1 MSSDLSDKTCRIRPT
16 TKPSV
21 AVIGASSDPDKPSHK
36 AVVAFRD
43 SGFEVYPVNPNA
55 TEVAGLKCFDRV
67 GDLPVTMLDR
77 VALYVPASVG
87 VAVLGDLS
95 QLAIGE
101 IWAAP
106 GADDPAV
113 IQAARRMGLPVYRLC
128 PLDQLGVAH

>member
-16 TKPSV
+16 TKPTV

-36 AVVAFRD
+36 AVIAFRD
-43 SGFEVYPVNPNA
+43 SGFTVFPVNPNA
-55 TEVAGLKCFDRV
+55 QEIAGTKCYESV
-67 GDLPVTMLDR
+67 SSLPVSTLDR
-77 VALYVPASVG
+77 VALYVPGQVG
-87 VAVLGDLS
+87 IKVMDELS

-113 IQAARRMGLPVYRLC
+113 ILAARRMGLAVYKLC